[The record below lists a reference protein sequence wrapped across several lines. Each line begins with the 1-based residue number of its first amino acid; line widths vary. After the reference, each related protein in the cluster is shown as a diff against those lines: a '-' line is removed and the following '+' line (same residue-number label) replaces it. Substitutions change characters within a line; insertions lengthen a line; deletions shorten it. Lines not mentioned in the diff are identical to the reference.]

1 MRIRQSIG
9 NKSVYTHISTKH
21 LFPVPCDTILEI
33 PVTNDEKYK
42 VFRDL
47 WLKGFFISGGD
58 SFGCDFLAYPGD
70 PMFYHASQIVHVIAR
85 NQQLDPKYVI
95 SCVRLSVTVNK
106 KCVFAY
112 VDESNNVTYQTL
124 HWDNPKLRQVYAN
137 SKAEKVTK
145 E

>member
-1 MRIRQSIG
+1 M
-9 NKSVYTHISTKH
+9 YTHISTQH
-21 LFPVPCDTILEI
+21 LFPVTCEI
-33 PVTNDEKYK
+33 REVLLVDGKKYR

-70 PMFYHASQIVHVIAR
+70 PMFYHASQIVHVIDR
-85 NQQLDPKYVI
+85 NQQLDAKYLI

-112 VDESNNVTYQTL
+112 VDDDDTVTYQTL

-137 SKAEKVTK
+137 SKAETSQNVEKN